1 MKSLFRAILV
11 IGIAVII
18 GTAGSSDLGL
28 ITSSQENMQMIVGI
42 LLVAIGF
49 SKGDIT
55 EWRR

>member
-1 MKSLFRAILV
+1 MKSLFRTIMV
-11 IGIAVII
+11 IGMLMII

>member
-1 MKSLFRAILV
+1 MKNLFRTIMV
-11 IGIAVII
+11 IGMAVII

-28 ITSSQENMQMIVGI
+28 ITSGQENIQLIVGI

-49 SKGDIT
+49 SKGEVT

>member
-1 MKSLFRAILV
+1 MKGLYRAILV
-11 IGIAVII
+11 IGMAVII

-28 ITSSQENMQMIVGI
+28 ITSGQESIQLIVGI

-49 SKGDIT
+49 SKGEVT

>member
-1 MKSLFRAILV
+1 MKSLFRTILV
-11 IGIAVII
+11 IGMLMII

-28 ITSSQENMQMIVGI
+28 ITPSQENMQMTVGI

>member
-11 IGIAVII
+11 IGMAVII

-28 ITSSQENMQMIVGI
+28 ITSGQENIQLIIGI

-49 SKGDIT
+49 SKGEVT